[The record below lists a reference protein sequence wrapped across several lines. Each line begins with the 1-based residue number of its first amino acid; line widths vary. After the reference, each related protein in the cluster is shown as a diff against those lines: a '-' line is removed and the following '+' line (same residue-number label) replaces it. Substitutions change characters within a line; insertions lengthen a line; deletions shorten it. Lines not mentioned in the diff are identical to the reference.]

1 MEKTQK
7 STQKVEAHF
16 KIYLTDFIKG
26 VKKLWWVCIAL
37 AVLFGGGLAARGV
50 LQYRPQYTASATFV
64 VSMQSVSGASTGL
77 SKYSYSYDITTAE
90 QLAST
95 FPHILSS
102 NLLQEIV
109 CTELGV
115 TGMPASVSA
124 SSVTGTNMFKL
135 TTVGKDPQKT
145 YDTLLSVIKNY
156 PTVAKHVI
164 GNIKMDMITAPVF
177 PRSPSNSK
185 EIKENFI
192 TGSTFGLLV
201 GVILIFLYA
210 IFRNTIRTKEEITS
224 ELNSNVLGTVPR
236 VVFRKRGR
244 NDDDSILITNPKVS
258 SAFTES
264 FRVCRNVFIN
274 SLNQDEK
281 VVLVT
286 STAPSEGKTTII
298 TNLAMAVS
306 KRKKKVLLIDG
317 DLRNPSIA
325 TLLGVDMEN
334 LEYQVKTDKYE
345 TAYLKDFNFSVLRF
359 LFPEEKKNTYLSTAF
374 AKSVFDE
381 LRKKYDY
388 IFVDTP
394 PCGLVSDAMFI
405 AQAAD
410 AAIYVVHQD
419 VVRISKIKS
428 SLNNLLSTDIKVLGC
443 VLNGTIGGSSGYGYG
458 YGYKNYGY
466 GYGYKGYGYGYKKYG
481 YGYGEKNS
489 ESQTQD
495 DEE

>member
-37 AVLFGGGLAARGV
+37 AVLFGGGLAVRGV
-50 LQYRPQYTASATFV
+50 MQYTPQYTVSATFV
-64 VSMQSVSGASTGL
+64 VSMQSNSGASTGL
-77 SKYSYSYDITTAE
+77 SKYSYSYDTTTAE

-95 FPHILSS
+95 FPHILGS

-109 CTELGV
+109 CMELGV
-115 TGMPASVSA
+115 EGMPASVSA

-135 TTVGKDPQKT
+135 TTVGSDPQKT

-177 PRSPSNSK
+177 PGGPSNSK
-185 EIKENFI
+185 EIDENFV
-192 TGSTFGLLV
+192 TGSTFGLLI
-201 GVILIFLYA
+201 GVIMIFVYA
-210 IFRNTIRTKEEITS
+210 IFRNTIRTKDEIAT
-224 ELNSNVLGTVPR
+224 ELNSNALGTIPR
-236 VVFRKRGR
+236 VVFKKRGG
-244 NDDDSILITNPKVS
+244 NDDKSLLITNPKIS
-258 SAFTES
+258 TSFTES
-264 FRVCRNVFIN
+264 FRICRNVFIN
-274 SLNQDEK
+274 SLEEDEK

-298 TNLAMAVS
+298 TNLAMAVA

-325 TLLGVDMEN
+325 PLLGIDMEN
-334 LEYQVKTDKYE
+334 LEYQTETEKYE
-345 TAYLKDFNFSVLRF
+345 IAFLKDFNLSVLRF
-359 LFPEEKKNTYLSTAF
+359 IFPEEKKNTYLSTSF
-374 AKSVFDE
+374 AKSIFDE
-381 LRKKYDY
+381 LRKEYDY
-388 IFVDTP
+388 ILVDTP

-419 VVRISKIKS
+419 VVRVSKIKS

-481 YGYGEKNS
+481 YGYGEKETKHQN
-489 ESQTQD
+489 